1 MFVRLIFVD
10 IHKFALS
17 RVPPVME
24 EQIDFDRMDQMD
36 PMDME
41 HMQPM
46 TPAPPSM
53 MDLDE
58 EMMEPQQPE
67 EQPEEYEQLP
77 PVMEEAEQLPPVVE
91 DVDRLEPVVEEE
103 EQAEATTITE
113 APEEPITEAYQPL
126 DTAIEHEMEEQEEI
140 VAQEQDA
147 DLIKVPDELVPA
159 IEGAAEELR
168 PPSPAP
174 LAVDQEDVPEV
185 ETLRSAVDPPTDQGP
200 DMFAFEKEALMASE
214 SMGVRYVVLFSNLH
228 IYREDSCAG

>member
-1 MFVRLIFVD
+1 MFVRFFFVD
-10 IHKFALS
+10 IHMFALS
-17 RVPPVME
+17 RVPLVME

-46 TPAPPSM
+46 TPAPPPM

-67 EQPEEYEQLP
+67 EQPEEYEQLA
-77 PVMEEAEQLPPVVE
+77 PVLEEAEQLPPVVE

-103 EQAEATTITE
+103 EQAEATTVTE
-113 APEEPITEAYQPL
+113 APEEPV
-126 DTAIEHEMEEQEEI
+126 DTAIEHEMEEQEDI
-140 VAQEQDA
+140 VAQGQGA

-168 PPSPAP
+168 PASPAP

-200 DMFAFEKEALMASE
+200 DMFVFEKEALMASE
-214 SMGVRYVVLFSNLH
+214 SMGVRYVVLFSKLYIH
-228 IYREDSCAG
+228 

>member
-1 MFVRLIFVD
+1 
-10 IHKFALS
+10 
-17 RVPPVME
+17 ME

-67 EQPEEYEQLP
+67 EQPEEYEQLA
-77 PVMEEAEQLPPVVE
+77 PVLEEAEQLPPVVE

-103 EQAEATTITE
+103 EQAEATAVTE
-113 APEEPITEAYQPL
+113 APEEPITV
-126 DTAIEHEMEEQEEI
+126 DTAIEHEMEEQEDI
-140 VAQEQDA
+140 VAQGQDA

-168 PPSPAP
+168 PASPAP

-200 DMFAFEKEALMASE
+200 DMFVFEKEALMASE
-214 SMGVRYVVLFSNLH
+214 SMGVRYVVL
-228 IYREDSCAG
+228 